1 MLRIVV
7 EDKTAGINANGNAL
21 QLLAESA
28 IVMETL
34 YEMFRKHNLEDVF
47 EFNMRD
53 SGTWEIIKSHVNERG
68 ESDDESEDAES
79 AEE

>member
-7 EDKTAGINANGNAL
+7 EDTTAGINADGNAL

-28 IVMETL
+28 VVMENL
-34 YEMFRKHNLEDVF
+34 YEVFKKHDLEDMF
-47 EFNMRD
+47 EFGMRD
-53 SGTWEIIKSHVNERG
+53 SDTWDIIKRHVEERG
-68 ESDDESEDAES
+68 ESDDESEDTES

>member
-7 EDKTAGINANGNAL
+7 EDKTAGINADGNAL

-28 IVMETL
+28 IVMKTL
-34 YEMFRKHNLEDVF
+34 YEMFRKHDLEDVF
-47 EFNMRD
+47 EFSMRD
-53 SGTWEIIKSHVNERG
+53 SDMWNVIKRHVGERG
-68 ESDDESEDAES
+68 ESDDTES